1 MMDESCRPLKHQL
14 GLDTVEYIVAVVL
27 VAVCVV
33 ALFWIVSK
41 TVGSFTAVKN
51 SATLDEVAQLLNP
64 ELAEGSKRIDGSSR
78 ARSKEQYAR
87 LAENL
92 SQEVRH
98 EADSGHKIEA
108 VKLYM
113 NESGE
118 SLMEAKKIVEAYLER
133 QPFDT

>member
-1 MMDESCRPLKHQL
+1 MRHRGIYCGSRSGRRLCRCSV
-14 GLDTVEYIVAVVL
+14 LDRL
-27 VAVCVV
+27 QNG
-33 ALFWIVSK
+33 
-41 TVGSFTAVKN
+41 GSFTAVKN

-92 SQEVRH
+92 SQAVRH

-118 SLMEAKKIVEAYLER
+118 SLMEAKKVVEAYLEQ
-133 QPFDT
+133 QPFNT